1 MADLLIKNARL
12 AGSGARVDVR
22 ISGERIA
29 RVEPAG
35 TLKAAEAGAE
45 VVDARGNLLTPPLID
60 SHVHLDTALT
70 AGEPRY
76 NASGT
81 LFEGIAVWS
90 ERKKDLTRADVKERA
105 RTALQWEVSQG
116 VGFVRT
122 HVDVCDPE
130 LTALQALL
138 ELKEEV
144 APWVELEIVAFPQEG
159 VLAYEG
165 GRDLLEE
172 ALRLGADCVGGIPHY
187 ELTREDG
194 VASIEIIFRL
204 AEKYDRKVDI
214 HCDEIDDEQSRFL
227 ESVAAQAIRS
237 GLGPRVTASHT
248 TAMGS
253 YNGAYSYKLTGFL
266 RRAGLNIVANP
277 LVNLNLQGRFD
288 AYPKRRGLT
297 QVKELLAAGVN
308 VSFGHDDILDPWYPL
323 GRGSLLQ
330 VAHMGVHACQ
340 LSGRQELYE
349 AFAMVS
355 ERAART
361 LALGADYGLAPGRP
375 ADLVLWAAPDEVTA
389 LRLEATALLVLH
401 RGQVVART
409 TPGRTTFAGGGVTE
423 DITFQF

>member
-105 RTALQWEVSQG
+105 RTALQWEVGQG

-122 HVDVCDPE
+122 HVDVCDPK

-144 APWVELEIVAFPQEG
+144 APWVKLEIVAFPQEG

-227 ESVAAQAIRS
+227 
-237 GLGPRVTASHT
+237 
-248 TAMGS
+248 
-253 YNGAYSYKLTGFL
+253 
-266 RRAGLNIVANP
+266 
-277 LVNLNLQGRFD
+277 
-288 AYPKRRGLT
+288 
-297 QVKELLAAGVN
+297 
-308 VSFGHDDILDPWYPL
+308 
-323 GRGSLLQ
+323 
-330 VAHMGVHACQ
+330 
-340 LSGRQELYE
+340 
-349 AFAMVS
+349 
-355 ERAART
+355 
-361 LALGADYGLAPGRP
+361 
-375 ADLVLWAAPDEVTA
+375 
-389 LRLEATALLVLH
+389 
-401 RGQVVART
+401 
-409 TPGRTTFAGGGVTE
+409 
-423 DITFQF
+423 